1 MITQK
6 KGTTNRKKKSI
17 ISQLDH
23 IKKRNLKKETQS
35 KTNKKKIKK
44 NKACLTFPF
53 FFYLILFF
61 SILWKGGMKEVY
73 VDDFKSY
80 QPAGDVMC
88 YGQ

>member
-35 KTNKKKIKK
+35 KTNKKK
-44 NKACLTFPF
+44 NKE
-53 FFYLILFF
+53 
-61 SILWKGGMKEVY
+61 K
-73 VDDFKSY
+73 
-80 QPAGDVMC
+80 
-88 YGQ
+88 